1 MSLTY
6 YKKTCYNKMR
16 KGVPVWMTNRYDYI
30 NQHKREHYDRIEL
43 NVPKGYKEKIKAAA
57 ASHNM
62 SVNEYVFM
70 LITTDMEGGGVI
82 PTKKEGLSAEDHK
95 MLDKWQ
101 VAMKYREMIE
111 YMDIDEINGM
121 NKHYT
126 IVLKKGFIN
135 DETGSRTIKVDKMH
149 EIRRVIKLS
158 HPTNEQ

>member
-1 MSLTY
+1 MMNRIE
-6 YKKTCYNKMR
+6 YK
-16 KGVPVWMTNRYDYI
+16 
-30 NQHKREHYDRIEL
+30 NQHKKEHYDRFEVV
-43 NVPKGYKEKIKAAA
+43 VPKGSKDKIKAAA
-57 ASHNM
+57 VSHNM
-62 SVNEYVFM
+62 SMSEYIYM
-70 LITTDMEGGGVI
+70 LVCTDINGGGVI
-82 PTKKEGLSAEDHK
+82 PTKKDGLSAEDHK

-101 VAMKYREMIE
+101 VATKYREMIE

-135 DETGSRTIKVDKMH
+135 DETGNRTIKVDKMK

>member
-1 MSLTY
+1 MMNRNQ
-6 YKKTCYNKMR
+6 YK
-16 KGVPVWMTNRYDYI
+16 
-30 NQHKREHYDRIEL
+30 NQHAKEHYDRISML
-43 NVPKGYKEKIKAAA
+43 VPKGYKEKIKAAA
-57 ASHNM
+57 AAHEM
-62 SVNEYVFM
+62 SMSEYLFM
-70 LITTDMEGGGVI
+70 LVTTEMEGGGVI

-135 DETGSRTIKVDKMH
+135 DETGSRTIKVDKMQ
-149 EIRRVIKLS
+149 EIRRVIRLS